1 MGEGPMPIRDD
12 LKYGFELKVQIGC
25 LNKALG
31 LMSLDQGGFARLVR
45 DLTVMIG
52 NLGND
57 EDV

>member
-1 MGEGPMPIRDD
+1 MPIRND

-31 LMSLDQGGFARLVR
+31 SMSLDQDGFARLVR